1 MPDQG
6 ENLLSVTGLELEWQA
21 RPTHHEEKS
30 LAGSF
35 WFLQSPRFNS
45 VFKVTIV
52 SLGTW

>member
-6 ENLLSVTGLELEWQA
+6 ENLLSVTGLELERQA
-21 RPTHHEEKS
+21 RPTHHEENS

-35 WFLQSPRFNS
+35 QVLQSPRFNS
-45 VFKVTIV
+45 LLKLTIV